1 MIRRLTAMVLSLA
14 VATAQDAPHVEVP
27 ISPNATCPIMGK
39 KVSLPLFV
47 DTELGRIWVCCKPCF
62 KKILANVPKAHQTA
76 YPVVQELANQV
87 CPVSGEPIGEHK
99 VAITLQATRLQLCCA
114 GCVDTARATAQVVLA
129 KVRGDKLVDVGNDTC
144 PQSGEPAQKNAF
156 VVIDGHLVHLSSP
169 KLVDDVRKAPA
180 AVLAKAREL
189 AKAQPPR
196 QKHVHTPAPA
206 AGKDAEPAPT
216 DTPKGGKEQQQ

>member
-1 MIRRLTAMVLSLA
+1 MFRVLSVMVLSSVL
-14 VATAQDAPHVEVP
+14 ATAQDAPRVDVP

-76 YPVVQELANQV
+76 YPVVQELANKV

-114 GCVDTARATAQVVLA
+114 GCADAARANSQVVLA
-129 KVRGDKLVDVGNDTC
+129 KVNDDQLVDVGNDTC
-144 PQSGEPAQKNAF
+144 PQSGEPVQKNAF
-156 VVIDGHLVHLSSP
+156 VVIDGNLVHLSSP

-180 AVLAKAREL
+180 AALAKAREL
-189 AKAQPPR
+189 AKAQPPK
-196 QKHVHTPAPA
+196 QKHVHAPAPA
-206 AGKDAEPAPT
+206 DAKDAAKAGTPPAGGEP
-216 DTPKGGKEQQQ
+216 KK